1 MPIKKRQLSE
11 NLTSHTVYGLDSFLD
26 FCLVALRLKRK
37 TAVNH
42 RRRIERVL
50 EFCGARNRGEV
61 STSALRS
68 FLRTI
73 DNDCYANNF
82 VKSLRVYFR
91 DYMKQGD
98 RRNLQDRQGRRCAA
112 QDGR

>member
-1 MPIKKRQLSE
+1 MH
-11 NLTSHTVYGLDSFLD
+11 SHTVYGLDDFLD
-26 FCLVALRLKRK
+26 FCLVDRRLKRK

-42 RRRIERVL
+42 KRRIELIL
-50 EFCGARNRGEV
+50 EFCGDQNCGEV
-61 STSALRS
+61 STPALRS

-91 DYMKQGD
+91 DYMK
-98 RRNLQDRQGRRCAA
+98 RVTLSNPSRSSK
-112 QDGR
+112 